1 MGTSGAA
8 TPQLPSELKSSRPQF
23 TSLEEEVSTA
33 FRPDTKVA
41 QRCWQVVE
49 PVAHS
54 LVESMARVKEPV
66 LSRTRRRSAGCGT
79 RPAVLRPQLPPS
91 TSLGVV
97 PGLVVV
103 LVLVLLAPGV
113 GT

>member
-23 TSLEEEVSTA
+23 TSLEEAVSTA
-33 FRPDTKVA
+33 LRPDTRVA

-49 PVAHS
+49 PAAHS
-54 LVESMARVKEPV
+54 LAESMARVREPV
-66 LSRTRRRSAGCGT
+66 LSRTSRRSAGCGT
-79 RPAVLRPQLPPS
+79 RPLVLMPQLPPS
-91 TSLGVV
+91 ASLGVEPV
-97 PGLVVV
+97 PVLV

-113 GT
+113 GM